1 MTVIPLRFLALLVA
15 LLAAIILILYSLDI
29 WSGVIKRTPAC
40 APITLFAS
48 SCVLGTAL
56 LGAVAGAA
64 AMSRGHPLATI
75 AGSLGVI
82 ACGAVAVL
90 WVYWLTEGV
99 LLPYDAFVLKT
110 GMP

>member
-1 MTVIPLRFLALLVA
+1 MPAIPLRFFALLVA
-15 LLAAIILILYSLDI
+15 LLVAILLIAYSRDI
-29 WSGVIKRTPAC
+29 WSGVVKRTPAC

-48 SCVLGTAL
+48 SCVFGLSL

-64 AMSRGHPLATI
+64 AMSCGRPLANI
-75 AGSLGVI
+75 AGSLG
-82 ACGAVAVL
+82 AMTCGAVAVL
-90 WVYWLTEGV
+90 WVYWLKAGV